1 MLLCLTF
8 SFLAGLMH
16 PQEFLALL
24 CGVIYYITIPS
35 MYMLLM
41 IYSVFNMNDVSWG
54 TREAPVLR
62 DDDTDEPNDP
72 DNHLPGWLSDPLL
85 IDSEL
90 GEIKLIEQ
98 RFWRELIRQY
108 LKPLELSK
116 EQKQSMADDLK
127 ALRNMIAFA
136 FVMVNAIFVLIV
148 FLLQLKKDYLHL
160 KWPIDPTDFVSFDR
174 DNSQVF
180 IYRQYKEL
188 DPIGLC
194 FVIFFGFILVIQF
207 LAMFF
212 HRFATLSQLL
222 ATVQLDWFR
231 SNGSLSD
238 EDAALELSGSAVQ
251 IARTLQHPRQM
262 CDEDEDDDDDDDVGA
277 DHYDKLHVTRE
288 SHRGS
293 VQRRNTII
301 RLTETHNKRST
312 DYSDLVRN
320 FELRFFG
327 KEHIN
332 MKNLPLSRKSVKLF
346 QERRSEAK
354 VNAAATPGGTP
365 TPKTGKR
372 PPLVRMVS
380 QAKPASAKKVSFS
393 NPNLQIYDNGS
404 YENSE
409 L

>member
-1 MLLCLTF
+1 MSNSIKLFLTF
-8 SFLAGLMH
+8 CFLAGLMH

-62 DDDTDEPNDP
+62 DDGEDTPNDP
-72 DNHLPGWLSDPLL
+72 DNYLPGWLNDPLL

-98 RFWRELIRQY
+98 RFWKDLIRQY

-116 EQKQSMADDLK
+116 EQKQTMADDLK

-207 LAMFF
+207 IAMFF
-212 HRFATLSQLL
+212 HRFATMSQLL
-222 ATVQLDWFR
+222 ATVQLNWFR
-231 SNGSLSD
+231 SNGPLSD

-251 IARTLQHPRQM
+251 IARRLQRPRRLF
-262 CDEDEDDDDDDDVGA
+262 DDDDDDSDQ
-277 DHYDKLHVTRE
+277 YDELHVNRE
-288 SHRGS
+288 SHRES
-293 VQRRNTII
+293 MLRRQTIF
-301 RLTETHNKRST
+301 RLHETRNKQSS

-320 FELRFFG
+320 FESRFFG
-327 KEHIN
+327 KEDIK
-332 MKNLPLSRKSVKLF
+332 MKNLPLSRKSMKLF

-365 TPKTGKR
+365 TPQTGKR
-372 PPLVRMVS
+372 PPLVPMMP
-380 QAKPASAKKVSFS
+380 QANPASAKKVSFS
-393 NPNLQIYDNGS
+393 NPNMQIYDNGG
-404 YENSE
+404 YENTE
-409 L
+409 F